1 MTGRGRVPEPAS
13 GEFDGLANRAAS
25 QAVWSVL
32 LPTPDETVRFAA
44 RIADFL
50 RAGDLVTLS
59 GDLGVG
65 KTTFARALVRHLAG
79 EPELDVP
86 SPTFTLMQ
94 LYDTPAFPV
103 VHADLYR
110 IRSADE
116 LAELGWDEASD
127 GALLIVEW
135 AERIGDAL
143 PEDRL
148 DVTMSIDPDQPETA
162 RTATV
167 TGFGHFSARIA
178 QTEAVESLLKAAGFA
193 DATRT
198 HLTGD
203 ASTRAYERLGLP
215 DGRTA
220 LFMTSPPRADAP
232 VVRFGKPYHEI
243 ARLAGD
249 IRPFLAM
256 DAALRRQGVS
266 APDVYAADAAA
277 GIAVLEDL
285 GSEPFVDAEGP
296 IPERY
301 LEAVALLA
309 RLHATDLP
317 ATVPLGDGSYAIPP
331 YDLDA
336 LQVEAELVIDW
347 YAPHIGRI
355 AIPASG
361 RNAFMGICSRLFG
374 EVVGR
379 DTTWTLRDY
388 HSPNLI
394 WLDGREGLARVGVID
409 FQDCVLGHP
418 AYDVAA
424 LLQDARVTVPD
435 ALELKLLGAY
445 AQLRA
450 SMDPAFDMAGFV
462 RAYAILGAQR
472 ATKLLGIFAR
482 LDKRDGKPQYL
493 AMLPRIEGY
502 LVKGLAHPA
511 LAELRGWYETYM
523 PRVLAPRPAPARE
536 TA

>member
-1 MTGRGRVPEPAS
+1 MATQG
-13 GEFDGLANRAAS
+13 AS

-32 LPTPDETVRFAA
+32 LPTPDETVHFAA

-65 KTTFARALVRHLAG
+65 KTTFARALVRHLADD
-79 EPELDVP
+79 PELEVP

-94 LYDTPAFPV
+94 LYETPAFPV

-110 IRSADE
+110 IRSASE

-148 DVTMSIDPDQPETA
+148 DVTLSIDPAQPETA
-162 RTATV
+162 RTAIV

-178 QTEAVESLLKAAGFA
+178 QTQAVEDLLKAADFA
-193 DATRT
+193 GATRT

-203 ASTRAYERLGLP
+203 ASTRAYERLSAR
-215 DGRTA
+215 GRTA

-256 DAALRRQGVS
+256 DGALRAQGVS
-266 APDVYAADAAA
+266 APEIYAADAAA
-277 GIAVLEDL
+277 GIAIIEDL

-309 RLHATDLP
+309 RLHATPLP
-317 ATVPLGDGSYAIPP
+317 AAVPLGDGLYAIPP

-347 YAPHIGRI
+347 YAPNIGRI

-361 RNAFMGICSRLFG
+361 RNAFMAICSRLFG

-394 WLDGREGLARVGVID
+394 WLEGREGLARVGVID

-450 SMDPAFDMAGFV
+450 SMDPTFDMAGFV
-462 RAYAILGAQR
+462 RAYAILGVQR

-493 AMLPRIEGY
+493 AMLPRIESY
-502 LVKGLAHPA
+502 LTKGLAHPA

-523 PRVLAPRPAPARE
+523 PKVLAPRPAPRE

>member
-1 MTGRGRVPEPAS
+1 MPSQSAT
-13 GEFDGLANRAAS
+13 
-25 QAVWSVL
+25 QAVWSVI
-32 LPTPDETVRFAA
+32 LPTPEDTVRFAA

-65 KTTFARALVRHLAG
+65 KTAFARALVRHIAQDA
-79 EPELDVP
+79 ELEVP

-94 LYDTPAFPV
+94 LYDTPSFPI

-110 IRSADE
+110 IRSATE

-127 GALLIVEW
+127 GALLLVEW

-148 DVTMSIDPDQPETA
+148 DVTLSIDPANPETS
-162 RTATV
+162 RTAEI
-167 TGFGHFSARIA
+167 TGYGQFSARIA
-178 QTEAVESLLKAAGFA
+178 QTQAVETLLQSAGFG
-193 DATRT
+193 DAERAF
-198 HLTGD
+198 LTGD
-203 ASTRAYERLGLP
+203 ASTRAYERLTTAE
-215 DGRTA
+215 GRTA
-220 LFMTSPPRADAP
+220 LLMTSPPRADAP

-256 DAALRRQGVS
+256 DAALRAQGVS
-266 APDVYAADAAA
+266 APEIYAADAAA
-277 GIAVLEDL
+277 GIAIIEDL

-296 IPERY
+296 MAERY

-309 RLHATDLP
+309 RLHATALP
-317 ATVPLGDGSYAIPP
+317 SAVPQGDGHYDIPP

-347 YAPHIGRI
+347 YAPQVAKI

-361 RNAFMGICSRLFG
+361 RNAFMGICSRLFA
-374 EVVGR
+374 EVTAS
-379 DTTWTLRDY
+379 DATWTLRDY

-394 WLDGREGLARVGVID
+394 WLEGREGLERVGVID

-450 SMDPAFDMAGFV
+450 SMDPGFDRAGFV
-462 RAYAILGAQR
+462 RAYAILGVQR
-472 ATKLLGIFAR
+472 ATKLLGIFTR
-482 LDKRDGKPQYL
+482 LDRRDGKPQYL
-493 AMLPRIEGY
+493 AMLPRIEAY
-502 LVKGLAHPA
+502 LSKGLAHPA
-511 LAELRGWYETYM
+511 LVELRGWYETYM
-523 PRVLAPRPAPARE
+523 PRVMAPRAAPAVRE
-536 TA
+536 SA

>member
-1 MTGRGRVPEPAS
+1 M
-13 GEFDGLANRAAS
+13 ANEGAA
-25 QAVWSVL
+25 QAAWSVL
-32 LPTPDETVRFAA
+32 LPTPDDTVRFAV
-44 RIADFL
+44 RIAGFL
-50 RAGDLVTLS
+50 RGGDLVTLS

-65 KTTFARALVRHLAG
+65 KTTFARALVRHIV
-79 EPELDVP
+79 EDPELDVP

-94 LYDTPAFPV
+94 LYDAPAFPI

-110 IRSADE
+110 IRSASE
-116 LAELGWDEASD
+116 LAELGWDEAAD
-127 GALLIVEW
+127 GALLLVEW

-143 PEDRL
+143 PADRL
-148 DVTMSIDPDQPETA
+148 DVTLSIDPDHPQTA
-162 RTATV
+162 RNAVV

-178 QTEAVESLLKAAGFA
+178 QTQAVESLLAKSGFA
-193 DATRT
+193 DARRA
-198 HLTGD
+198 HLAGD
-203 ASTRAYERLGLP
+203 ASTRAYERLTRD

-220 LFMTSPPRADAP
+220 LFMTSPPRTDAP

-249 IRPFLAM
+249 IKPFLAM
-256 DAALRRQGVS
+256 DRALRAQGVS
-266 APDVYAADAAA
+266 APEVLEADAAA
-277 GIAVLEDL
+277 GIAVIEDL
-285 GSEPFVDAEGP
+285 GSEPFVEDGGP
-296 IPERY
+296 MAERY

-309 RLHATDLP
+309 RLHAAPLP
-317 ATVPLGDGSYAIPP
+317 AAVPQGDGLYAIPP

-336 LQVEAELVIDW
+336 LMVEAELVIDW
-347 YAPHIGRI
+347 YAPHVARI

-361 RNAFMGICSRLFG
+361 RNAFTGICTRLFA

-379 DTTWTLRDY
+379 DATWTLRDF

-394 WLDGREGLARVGVID
+394 WLGDRQGLARVGVID

-435 ALELKLLGAY
+435 PLELKLLGAY

-450 SMDPAFDMAGFV
+450 SMEPSFDMASFV

-482 LDKRDGKPQYL
+482 LDKRDRKPQYL
-493 AMLPRIEGY
+493 AMLPRIEAY

-523 PRVLAPRPAPARE
+523 PRVVSAKPPSSAPQREPA
-536 TA
+536 

>member
-1 MTGRGRVPEPAS
+1 M
-13 GEFDGLANRAAS
+13 
-25 QAVWSVL
+25 L
-32 LPTPDETVRFAA
+32 LPSPDDTARFAD

-65 KTTFARALVRHLAG
+65 KTTFARALVRRLAG
-79 EPELDVP
+79 DPGLDVP

-110 IRSADE
+110 IRSAGE
-116 LAELGWDEASD
+116 LAELGWDEASE
-127 GALLIVEW
+127 GALLLVEW

-143 PEDRL
+143 PGDRL
-148 DVTMSIDPDQPETA
+148 DITLAIDPDAPETA
-162 RTATV
+162 RTAVV
-167 TGFGHFSARIA
+167 TGFGHFATRIG
-178 QTEAVESLLKAAGFA
+178 QIQAVESLLSEAGFA
-193 DATRT
+193 DAD
-198 HLTGD
+198 HAYLTGD
-203 ASTRAYERLGLP
+203 ASTRAYERLTDGA
-215 DGRTA
+215 GRTA
-220 LFMTSPPRADAP
+220 LLMTSPPRADAP
-232 VVRFGKPYHEI
+232 VVRFGKPYHVI

-256 DAALRRQGVS
+256 AGALRAQGVS
-266 APDVYAADAAA
+266 APEVYAADAAA
-277 GIAVLEDL
+277 GLAVIEDL
-285 GSEPFVDAEGP
+285 GAEPFVDAGGP
-296 IPERY
+296 IPERF

-309 RLHATDLP
+309 RLHARPLP
-317 ATVPLGDGSYAIPP
+317 AAVPEGEGSYAIPP

-347 YAPHIGRI
+347 YAPHVGRV
-355 AIPASG
+355 AVPASG
-361 RNAFMGICSRLFG
+361 RNAFMSICSRLFG

-379 DTTWTLRDY
+379 DTTWTLRDF

-394 WLDGREGLARVGVID
+394 WLEAREGLARVGVID

-450 SMDPAFDMAGFV
+450 SMDPGFDMAGFV

-493 AMLPRIEGY
+493 AMLPRIEAY
-502 LVKGLAHPA
+502 LAKGLAHPA

-523 PRVLAPRPAPARE
+523 PRVLAPRGAPAAAPARE

>member
-1 MTGRGRVPEPAS
+1 MP
-13 GEFDGLANRAAS
+13 
-25 QAVWSVL
+25 
-32 LPTPDETVRFAA
+32 LPTADDTARLAVRVAG
-44 RIADFL
+44 FL
-50 RAGDLVTLS
+50 RGGDLVTLS

-65 KTTFARALVRHLAG
+65 KTTFARALVRHLAD
-79 EPELDVP
+79 EPELEVP

-94 LYDTPAFPV
+94 LYDAPAFPV

-110 IRSADE
+110 IRSASE
-116 LAELGWDEASD
+116 LAELGWDEAAD
-127 GALLIVEW
+127 DALLIVEW

-143 PEDRL
+143 PADRL
-148 DVTMSIDPDQPETA
+148 DVLLSIDPDRPETA
-162 RTATV
+162 RAAIV
-167 TGFGHFSARIA
+167 TGFGHFSERIA
-178 QTEAVESLLKAAGFA
+178 HTRAVESLLAAAGFA
-193 DATRT
+193 EARRT
-198 HLTGD
+198 HLAGD
-203 ASTRAYERLGLP
+203 ASTRAYERLIRD

-220 LFMTSPPRADAP
+220 LFMTSPPRTDAP
-232 VVRFGKPYHEI
+232 VLRFGKPYHEI

-256 DAALRRQGVS
+256 DRALRAQGIS
-266 APDVYAADAAA
+266 APDIFAADAAV
-277 GIAVLEDL
+277 GIAVIEDL
-285 GSEPFVDAEGP
+285 GAEPFVEDGGP
-296 IPERY
+296 VAERY

-309 RLHATDLP
+309 RLHATPLP
-317 ATVPLGDGSYAIPP
+317 AAVPQGDGLYAIPP

-336 LQVEAELVIDW
+336 LMVEAELVIDW
-347 YAPHIGRI
+347 YAPHVARI

-361 RNAFMGICSRLFG
+361 RNAFSGICSRLFG

-379 DTTWTLRDY
+379 DATWTLRDF

-394 WLDGREGLARVGVID
+394 WLGDRQGLARVGVID
-409 FQDCVLGHP
+409 FQDGVLGHP

-450 SMDPAFDMAGFV
+450 SMEPSFDMAGFV
-462 RAYAILGAQR
+462 SAYAMLGVQR
-472 ATKLLGIFAR
+472 ATKRLGIFAR
-482 LDKRDGKPQYL
+482 LDKRDRKPQYL
-493 AMLPRIEGY
+493 AMLPRIEAY

-523 PRVLAPRPAPARE
+523 PRVVSAAPAAPAAQRE